1 MNELEKDNFLYVL
14 GEYYKKQRITIGWT
28 QSEVAETLHM
38 SVRSIQQ
45 FEKGELNLAI
55 SRFVELTELLNVP
68 YSFVEEQ
75 FKAYGYQSFQE
86 QVKEVTNRKE
96 KKKR

>member
-1 MNELEKDNFLYVL
+1 MNDFEKDNFLYVL
-14 GEYYKKQRITIGWT
+14 GEYYKKQRIAKGWT
-28 QSEVAETLHM
+28 QSEVAEALNM

-68 YSFVEEQ
+68 YSIVEEQ
-75 FKAYGYQSFQE
+75 FKAHSYHSFQE
-86 QVKEVTNRKE
+86 QVREVTNRKE